1 MAAWDTEIFQ
11 AVWLCSFTRKLDVR
25 NITQDIA
32 AGSRLGQRLTIKHLI
47 DPLAISETRGTDVIA
62 GLTQTPKTLPAKYFY
77 DDRGSQLFEDICELP
92 EYYPTRTETAILQ
105 EFAGQIAGMTGPCE
119 LIELGSGSS
128 TKTRLLLDAYQEL
141 GGAMRYVPID
151 VSAGVLESSAEQLI
165 ADYSTLQVHCLV
177 STYELALAALPPT
190 QLPTRTIAFL
200 GSSLG
205 NFPPDKCDTFFAQV
219 TGALAE
225 GEYFLLGIDLQKP
238 KEVLEQAYDDSQGV
252 TAAFNLNML
261 FHLNW
266 RFGGNFDTGLFE
278 HWAFYNPEQNQIEMH
293 LRCLRSHSV
302 RLDDLNLNVDFAAGE
317 TIHTEVSRKFEL
329 NAMQEYMSKQ
339 GLKTLKVWTDVKES
353 FGLILCQLEPVN

>member
-1 MAAWDTEIFQ
+1 LAAWDIEIFQ

-25 NITQDIA
+25 NITQDTA
-32 AGSRLGQRLTIKHLI
+32 AGSRLGQRLTIEHLL
-47 DPLAISETRGTDVIA
+47 DPLAMTGGTDAIA

-128 TKTRLLLDAYQEL
+128 TKTRLLLDAYQKL
-141 GGAMRYVPID
+141 GGAMRYVPVD
-151 VSAGVLESSAEQLI
+151 VSAEILQSSAEQLI
-165 ADYSTLQVHCLV
+165 ADYSTLQVHGLV
-177 STYELALAALPPT
+177 STYEMALAALPPT
-190 QLPTRTIAFL
+190 QLQTRTVAFL

-205 NFPPDKCDTFFAQV
+205 NFPPDKCDAFFAQV
-219 TGALAE
+219 IGALAE

-238 KEVLEQAYDDSQGV
+238 KEVLEPAYDDSQGV

-261 FHLNW
+261 SHLNW
-266 RFGGNFDTGLFE
+266 RFGGNFDTGLFD
-278 HWAFYNPEQNQIEMH
+278 HWAFYNSEQNQIEMH

-302 RLDDLNLNVDFAAGE
+302 RLDALNLNVDFAAGE

-329 NAMQEYMSKQ
+329 KAMQEYMEKQ
-339 GLKTLKVWTDVKES
+339 GLKTLKVWTDAKGW
-353 FGLILCQLEPVN
+353 FGLILCQLEPIN